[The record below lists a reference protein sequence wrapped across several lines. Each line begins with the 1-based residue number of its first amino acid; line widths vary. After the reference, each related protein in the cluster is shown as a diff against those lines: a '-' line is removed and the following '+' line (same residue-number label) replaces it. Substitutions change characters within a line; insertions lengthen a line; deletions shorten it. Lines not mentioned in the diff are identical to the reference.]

1 MLSSNAMPIIDLIL
15 NADPRADP
23 GCTPRHTDVAPAGSV
38 ALRRKR
44 VSSASYP
51 RNILALPHQHHP
63 RTEKCTVR
71 NTILTAVLSAVVLVI
86 TPAATRA
93 GIIITFSDAS
103 NSFKVMTFEMD
114 SVDISTIT
122 SASALETVLGTAS
135 DYSQIT
141 WFFTSAPTPISA
153 GDIAIA
159 AALPVTTFDQT
170 LETFTSVLPPIRF
183 FIGRLVAVL
192 SRSRLLVALHNW

>member
-1 MLSSNAMPIIDLIL
+1 M
-15 NADPRADP
+15 
-23 GCTPRHTDVAPAGSV
+23 
-38 ALRRKR
+38 
-44 VSSASYP
+44 
-51 RNILALPHQHHP
+51 
-63 RTEKCTVR
+63 R

-103 NSFKVMTFEMD
+103 NSFKAMTFEMD

-153 GDIAIA
+153 GHIGA
-159 AALPVTTFDQT
+159 ATALPVTTFDQT
-170 LETFTSVLPPIRF
+170 LETFTSVLPADALFNWQVGGGGSSISTAGGTPQLATTVFNPNETVNAYTFGGSTIDGTITAIVPETSTLVMGGIALATFLARSGLRRWR
-183 FIGRLVAVL
+183 GRH
-192 SRSRLLVALHNW
+192 SS

>member
-1 MLSSNAMPIIDLIL
+1 M
-15 NADPRADP
+15 
-23 GCTPRHTDVAPAGSV
+23 
-38 ALRRKR
+38 
-44 VSSASYP
+44 
-51 RNILALPHQHHP
+51 
-63 RTEKCTVR
+63 R

-153 GDIAIA
+153 GNIAIA

-170 LETFTSVLPPIRF
+170 LETFTSVLPPNTLYYWQVGGGAFDIHDF
-183 FIGRLVAVL
+183 WWHSTIDDHRL
-192 SRSRLLVALHNW
+192 